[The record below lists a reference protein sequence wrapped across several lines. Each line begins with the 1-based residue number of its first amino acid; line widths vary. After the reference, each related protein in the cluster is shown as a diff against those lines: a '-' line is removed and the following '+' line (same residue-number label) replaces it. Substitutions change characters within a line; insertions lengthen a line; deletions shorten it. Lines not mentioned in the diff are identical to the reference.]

1 MKNHSRMSITPYFNP
16 LTTGKRRAPLTSFDW
31 TFGSISAV
39 QTLGSTCADSNTQK
53 GRFPLAIMLFY
64 VKTPRRQQVSK
75 YFLKNVGENQASI
88 TSLSSSFFSRLY
100 CVARR
105 APSVTTTNDRRRR
118 VAYIR
123 PSLGQRRLR
132 RSRQAI
138 RSGCERN

>member
-1 MKNHSRMSITPYFNP
+1 MKNHARMSITPYFNP
-16 LTTGKRRAPLTSFDW
+16 LTAGKRRAPLTSFDW

-39 QTLGSTCADSNTQK
+39 QTLNVFTNNTQK

-75 YFLKNVGENQASI
+75 YFLKNVGENQASV

>member
-1 MKNHSRMSITPYFNP
+1 MKNHARMSITPYFNP

-39 QTLGSTCADSNTQK
+39 QTLNVFTNNTQK
-53 GRFPLAIMLFY
+53 GRFPLTIMLFY

-88 TSLSSSFFSRLY
+88 TSLSSSFFSILY

-105 APSVTTTNDRRRR
+105 APSVTTTNDCRRR

-123 PSLGQRRLR
+123 PSLSQRRLR